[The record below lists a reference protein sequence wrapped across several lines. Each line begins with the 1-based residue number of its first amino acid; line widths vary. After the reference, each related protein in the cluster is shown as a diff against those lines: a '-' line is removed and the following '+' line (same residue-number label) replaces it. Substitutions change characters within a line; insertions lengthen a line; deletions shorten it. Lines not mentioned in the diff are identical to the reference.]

1 ISDSLEELD
10 RLPLGEANDRLL
22 PLRPRSLMAT
32 DAAQL
37 ARHAHG
43 AHGLDPDVEQHL
55 DGAAHVG
62 LARVRID
69 GERDLVALLAAE
81 RALLRDE
88 RTTDDVLGSHVFFL
102 SALRFRGAAARPDAF
117 RWASPRC
124 ARPSGACGDAPGD
137 RAASEA
143 SAALPFSRWWIA
155 SSAARV

>member
-1 ISDSLEELD
+1 
-10 RLPLGEANDRLL
+10 
-22 PLRPRSLMAT
+22 MAT

-88 RTTDDVLGSHVFFL
+88 RTTDDVLGSHDFF
-102 SALRFRGAAARPDAF
+102 SRGGCLR
-117 RWASPRC
+117 
-124 ARPSGACGDAPGD
+124 
-137 RAASEA
+137 RAAER
-143 SAALPFSRWWIA
+143 LPAFCRLRSLP
-155 SSAARV
+155 AR